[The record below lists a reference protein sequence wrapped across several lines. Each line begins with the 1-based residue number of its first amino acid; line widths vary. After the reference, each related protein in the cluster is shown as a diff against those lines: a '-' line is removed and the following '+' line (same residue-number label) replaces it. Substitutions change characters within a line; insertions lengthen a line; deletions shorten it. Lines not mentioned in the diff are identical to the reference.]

1 MSLLITDEILN
12 QANMSEEQFKLEL
25 AIFLFQRDVF
35 TMGKSS
41 AFAGI
46 HPFQFQKILADRKI
60 PVHYGE
66 DDLEKDLQI
75 IKKL

>member
-25 AIFLFQRDVF
+25 AIFLFQREVF
-35 TMGKSS
+35 TLGKAS

-46 HPFQFQKILADRKI
+46 HSFQLQKILSERKI
-60 PVHYGE
+60 SIHYGE
-66 DDLEKDLQI
+66 DDLEKDIQT
-75 IKKL
+75 IKRL